1 MRGFG
6 WAILFGWVV
15 SMSAG
20 AAMAQPVPLPEDYR
34 HSDYDAPVP
43 DHVPGALTVG
53 DDASYALWRSGRV
66 AFVDV
71 MPNLA
76 RPASLPA
83 DAVWHG
89 RSRQSVPGAIWLP
102 DIGFGTLDAAAE
114 TQLQA
119 GLIAAT
125 KGDRDAPVLFM
136 CRADCWMSWNA
147 AKRAVEQGYT
157 RVFWYPDGS
166 TGWTF
171 WDWPTK
177 RLKVF
182 KIQ

>member
-1 MRGFG
+1 MVKRAVLLVCAG
-6 WAILFGWVV
+6 WLA
-15 SMSAG
+15 AG
-20 AAMAQPVPLPEDYR
+20 TPALAQGVPAPEGYR
-34 HSDYDAPVP
+34 QSNYDAPVP
-43 DHVPGALTVG
+43 DDVPGALTV
-53 DDASYALWRSGRV
+53 DDNAAYALWRSGRV

-76 RPASLPA
+76 RPQSLPA

-102 DIGFGTLDAAAE
+102 DVGFGTLDAAAE
-114 TQLQA
+114 TQLNA
-119 GLIAAT
+119 GLAQAT
-125 KGDRDAPVLFM
+125 GGDRDTPILFL

-147 AKRAVEQGYT
+147 SKRAAERGYS

-171 WDWPTK
+171 WDWPTT

-182 KIQ
+182 EIQ